1 MSDNAIVLSVHAIL
15 IGLRILSF
23 GKLTY
28 CVFPFVSTRNSD
40 NKSAFLLVLHDV
52 KISNEATM

>member
-15 IGLRILSF
+15 IGLRMLSF

-28 CVFPFVSTRNSD
+28 CVSPFVSSRNSD
-40 NKSAFLLVLHDV
+40 NKSTLLLVLHDV
-52 KISNEATM
+52 NISNEATM